1 MEGWYYAGHHWP
13 SSSALVFLA
22 VAAVLPGT
30 ELQFSERSAVV
41 EGPILVPIT
50 SLAGLEAVR
59 WKARSPAWQFMAS
72 PVASTVLRPA
82 VREFFDEGCTPEP
95 ILKAAARYAFFNLTK
110 VLLMKFAT
118 YNAVHIPSGAS
129 LVDVL
134 QRLVHHMLP
143 ELSAAEVWRIVLLR
157 ASTFKSINQ
166 WSEEIGSLDEA
177 MEVLD
182 KEDDKFVK
190 QAKKEVAEVRMEEQD
205 FLTDYRKRVRE
216 HHASIKPEKKVIKGK
231 HAPIPALVFPK
242 SLPKWPPGIIDVTEA
257 RRYLPPT
264 ASVWRDKKYGSW
276 QGHYKPY
283 PRIGRSWNKYSEAEA
298 LRLVYVY
305 VWGWYLLEKGQFE
318 SECPI
323 KGMFDVVEPLTG
335 PGSSTD

>member
-13 SSSALVFLA
+13 SSSALVFRA
-22 VAAVLPGT
+22 VAAVLLGT
-30 ELQFSERSAVV
+30 ELQFFERSTVI

-72 PVASTVLRPA
+72 PVASIVLRPA

-95 ILKAAARYAFFNLTK
+95 ILKAAARYAFFNLAK

-157 ASTFKSINQ
+157 ASTFKSMNQ

-182 KEDDKFVK
+182 KEDEKFVK
-190 QAKKEVAEVRMEEQD
+190 QAKKEVAEVRLEEQD
-205 FLTDYRKRVRE
+205 FLTEYRKRVRE
-216 HHASIKPEKKVIKGK
+216 RHAAVKPEKKGK
-231 HAPIPALVFPK
+231 HAAHPALVFPT
-242 SLPKWPPGIIDVTEA
+242 SLPKLPLGIIDVTEA

-264 ASVWRDKKYGSW
+264 ASVWRGKKYGSW

-298 LRLVYVY
+298 LRLVHVY
-305 VWGWYLLEKGQFE
+305 LWGSYLLEKGHFE

-323 KGMFDVVEPLTG
+323 KGIFDVVQPHTG
-335 PGSSTD
+335 AGSSID